1 MKVKRIVPNVR
12 FDQLCDAKRSYGE
25 MLGLEIGMDHGWII
39 TFVASDES
47 VPQISFAVEGKSGAP
62 VPDLSVEVDDLREA
76 HRRIVDAGWQV
87 EYGPVTEPWGVE
99 RFFVRDPFGR
109 LVNILSHV
117 RSWLPTSERSNEPR
131 QISSGSKPVDLTSYG
146 EDL

>member
-12 FDQLCDAKRSYGE
+12 VDQLRDAKRFYAE
-25 MLGLEIGMDHGWII
+25 VLGLEVGMNHGWII
-39 TFVASDES
+39 TFVASEEA
-47 VPQISFAVEGKSGAP
+47 VPQISFAVEGGSGAP
-62 VPDLSVEVDDLREA
+62 VPDLSIEVDDLKEA

-87 EYGPVTEPWGVE
+87 EYGPATEPWGVE

-117 RSWLPTSERSNEPR
+117 RS
-131 QISSGSKPVDLTSYG
+131 
-146 EDL
+146 